1 MLQQQPFSARG
12 TCDQEHM
19 LQPQP
24 FSARGPGRDRQGPIG
39 SNCNEVRENCVGLRD
54 PRIDRAARMKVHSQA
69 IIGTPRD
76 QLGFTG
82 MSWQQAPSSSSSA
95 QPRGSPVPSIR
106 YAHNPKNQTDNYGV
120 PVNQV
125 AISGRRHCPEPDS
138 RAILQEPV
146 FQRHHH
152 APTPR
157 APDGKEEE
165 NLMQAKRRLG
175 SKPAPRV
182 PYLEQNQQRV
192 ESIRTDYGPQS
203 YHTVISEPMAH
214 AFRYNEGQV
223 VQNQREDHVHR
234 VVQKRMQGVTLEDKL
249 MHDRVSNLVF
259 SKEQTE
265 EEDALTVL
273 LSDRSNGKR
282 VYPDARVKLCSVDD
296 LIHGEDMDDSA
307 GRGGDP
313 RFIGWMNGA
322 AGRPAL
328 PEPGHEHDEKGP
340 GKRVYPDARV
350 KLCSVDD
357 LIHGEDMDDSAGRQG
372 DPRFIVMMHGA
383 AGQPAF
389 PAPGHEFD
397 EQVNSKRVYP
407 HAAVKMSRVDELIY
421 GHDTDM
427 SNGRVDLFYE
437 GQLHG
442 AAGQR
447 VDEVAAEVGLREG
460 KRIYSN
466 AAVKL
471 SQVDELL
478 FGHDMDDSSGRAQD
492 NGLEVLMQ
500 GAAGNRFQPT
510 TDTTYA
516 GDRGKRV
523 IQYHQPSSSGS
534 AVRTDPWNGPPE
546 KPRGQRHYQD
556 QY

>member
-1 MLQQQPFSARG
+1 
-12 TCDQEHM
+12 
-19 LQPQP
+19 
-24 FSARGPGRDRQGPIG
+24 
-39 SNCNEVRENCVGLRD
+39 
-54 PRIDRAARMKVHSQA
+54 
-69 IIGTPRD
+69 
-76 QLGFTG
+76 
-82 MSWQQAPSSSSSA
+82 
-95 QPRGSPVPSIR
+95 
-106 YAHNPKNQTDNYGV
+106 
-120 PVNQV
+120 
-125 AISGRRHCPEPDS
+125 
-138 RAILQEPV
+138 
-146 FQRHHH
+146 
-152 APTPR
+152 
-157 APDGKEEE
+157 
-165 NLMQAKRRLG
+165 MQAKRRLG

-282 VYPDARVKLCSVDD
+282 VYPDARVKLCSVD
-296 LIHGEDMDDSA
+296 E
-307 GRGGDP
+307 
-313 RFIGWMNGA
+313 
-322 AGRPAL
+322 
-328 PEPGHEHDEKGP
+328 
-340 GKRVYPDARV
+340 
-350 KLCSVDD
+350 

-556 QY
+556 HY

>member
-307 GRGGDP
+307 GR
-313 RFIGWMNGA
+313 
-322 AGRPAL
+322 
-328 PEPGHEHDEKGP
+328 
-340 GKRVYPDARV
+340 
-350 KLCSVDD
+350 
-357 LIHGEDMDDSAGRQG
+357 QG